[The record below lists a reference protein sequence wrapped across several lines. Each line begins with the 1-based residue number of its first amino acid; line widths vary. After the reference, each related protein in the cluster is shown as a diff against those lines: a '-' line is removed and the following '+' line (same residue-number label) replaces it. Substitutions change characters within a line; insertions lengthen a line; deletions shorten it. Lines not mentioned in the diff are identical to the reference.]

1 MNLFGIKKKKKNKK
15 KKKEKTLIKNFDN
28 GSLKDVNIPP
38 KITIL

>member
-1 MNLFGIKKKKKNKK
+1 MNLFGIKKKKQKK
-15 KKKEKTLIKNFDN
+15 KKTEKKIINNFDN

>member
-1 MNLFGIKKKKKNKK
+1 MNLFGIKKKKNKK
-15 KKKEKTLIKNFDN
+15 KKTEKTLIKNFDN